1 MSIAVETV
9 APILSLEQRKRARNV
24 GFSLILLALI
34 SAFFFSGRPGDAGF
48 KLVDSFTLVLP
59 SQPFARVL
67 AVLLGALGAVQL
79 YRGFGKWTNVV
90 LAISTGAFVVGFLAW
105 ATSGGSFNL
114 TGMLQDTVTRSVPIT
129 LGAIAGI
136 LCERSG
142 VINIAIEGQLLGGA
156 FAGSVIGSLYGPWA
170 GVLGAMAMGVALS
183 ALLAVFAIRFR
194 VDQVIVGFAINF
206 FSLGLTSFLSQR
218 VLTPHP
224 EYNIVKPFT
233 PYAIPLLS
241 DIPVL
246 GVALFTQTY
255 FVYVSVIAVVL
266 STWFLYRTRWG
277 LRTRAIG
284 EYPQAAGT
292 LGVDVI
298 RLRYRNVWIA
308 GAIAGLGGAWWPIGT
323 VGRFDQN
330 ITSGRG
336 FIALAAVIFGR
347 WHPVGALTAA
357 LVFGLAEAIQLKMSN
372 LDTGIPSEFLL
383 MAPYIVTLIV
393 VAGFVGRSR
402 APKAAGQVY
411 EASK

>member
-1 MSIAVETV
+1 MSIALETV
-9 APILSLEQRKRARNV
+9 APMLSLEQRKRARNV

-298 RLRYRNVWIA
+298 RLRYRNVWVA

>member
-1 MSIAVETV
+1 MSIAVDT
-9 APILSLEQRKRARNV
+9 ATPLLSNEQRKRARNV
-24 GFSLILLALI
+24 GFSLIFLALI

-67 AVLLGALGAVQL
+67 AVMLGALGAVQL
-79 YRGFGKWTNVV
+79 YRGFGKWTNVI
-90 LAISTGAFVVGFLAW
+90 LAISTAAFVVGFLAW

-156 FAGSVIGSLYGPWA
+156 FAGAVIGSLYGLWA
-170 GVLGAMAMGVALS
+170 GVLGAMVMGVALS

-241 DIPVL
+241 DIPVI

-255 FVYVSVIAVVL
+255 FVYISVIAVVL
-266 STWFLYRTRWG
+266 TTWFMYRTRWG

-292 LGVDVI
+292 LGVDVLK
-298 RLRYRNVWIA
+298 LRYRNVWIA
-308 GAIAGLGGAWWPIGT
+308 GAVAGLGGAWWPIGT

-330 ITSGRG
+330 ITNGRG

-402 APKAAGQVY
+402 APKAAGQAY
-411 EASK
+411 DASK

>member
-1 MSIAVETV
+1 MSIAVETA
-9 APILSLEQRKRARNV
+9 APMLSLEQRKRARNV

-241 DIPVL
+241 DIAVL

>member
-1 MSIAVETV
+1 MSIAVDT
-9 APILSLEQRKRARNV
+9 ATPLLSNEQRKRARNV
-24 GFSLILLALI
+24 GFSLIFLALI

-67 AVLLGALGAVQL
+67 AVMLGALGAVQL
-79 YRGFGKWTNVV
+79 YRGFGKWTNVI
-90 LAISTGAFVVGFLAW
+90 LAISTAAFVVGFLAW

-156 FAGSVIGSLYGPWA
+156 FAGAVIGSLYGPWA
-170 GVLGAMAMGVALS
+170 GVLGAMVMGVALS

-206 FSLGLTSFLSQR
+206 FSFGLTSFLSQR

-241 DIPVL
+241 DIPVI

-255 FVYVSVIAVVL
+255 FVYISVIAVVL
-266 STWFLYRTRWG
+266 TTWYMYRTRWG

-292 LGVDVI
+292 LGVDVLK
-298 RLRYRNVWIA
+298 LRYRNVWIA
-308 GAIAGLGGAWWPIGT
+308 GAVAGLGGAWWPIGT

-330 ITSGRG
+330 ITNGRG

-402 APKAAGQVY
+402 APKAAGQAY
-411 EASK
+411 DASK

>member
-1 MSIAVETV
+1 MSIAVDT
-9 APILSLEQRKRARNV
+9 ATPLLSNEQRKRARNV
-24 GFSLILLALI
+24 GFSLIFLALI

-67 AVLLGALGAVQL
+67 AVMLGALGAVQL
-79 YRGFGKWTNVV
+79 YRGFGKWTNVI

-156 FAGSVIGSLYGPWA
+156 FAGAVIGSLYGPWA
-170 GVLGAMAMGVALS
+170 GVLGAMAMGVGLS
-183 ALLAVFAIRFR
+183 ALLAVFAIRFK

-241 DIPVL
+241 DIPVI

-255 FVYVSVIAVVL
+255 FVYISVIAVVL
-266 STWFLYRTRWG
+266 TTWFMYRTRWG

-292 LGVDVI
+292 LGVDVLK
-298 RLRYRNVWIA
+298 LRYRNVWIA
-308 GAIAGLGGAWWPIGT
+308 GAVAGLGGAWWPIGT

-330 ITSGRG
+330 ITNGRG
-336 FIALAAVIFGR
+336 FIALSAVIFGR

-402 APKAAGQVY
+402 APKAAGQAY
-411 EASK
+411 DASK

>member
-9 APILSLEQRKRARNV
+9 APMLSLEQRKRARNV